1 MRINDDGVDGDH
13 SELSDNYDGLESCS
27 NSRPDDFERDIHGTA
42 VASII
47 AGIGN
52 NGECANGIAPGA
64 TISSCVGPLRL
75 EEAPDLLLSRLD
87 KGNYTFLLLSQLH
100 DECTE

>member
-13 SELSDNYDGLESCS
+13 SELSDNYDGTESCLD
-27 NSRPDDFERDIHGTA
+27 SRPVDFERDVHGTA
-42 VASII
+42 IASII
-47 AGIGN
+47 AGINN

-75 EEAPDLLLSRLD
+75 DDAPDLLLSRLD
-87 KGNYTFLLLSQLH
+87 KGKSHLQLLGVLLFLF
-100 DECTE
+100 